1 MQPRDA
7 LVELEHQHADLAGR
21 LEAFSAR
28 LLDPA
33 VRSEV
38 HEELREILIAVGMHF
53 GFEESL
59 MEEGKFAGFDHH
71 RRQHM
76 GIMIEL
82 GQLLDR
88 LSEKAETGDLVRG
101 ADFLAQWYKQHV
113 LHSDTALQAWLN
125 APR

>member
-7 LVELEHQHADLAGR
+7 LAELEHQHADLAGR
-21 LEAFSAR
+21 LEAFSSRCFDPVAR
-28 LLDPA
+28 LDA
-33 VRSEV
+33 SEEV
-38 HEELREILIAVGMHF
+38 REILIEIGMHF

-59 MEEGKFAGFDHH
+59 MDEGGFAGFDHH

-88 LSEKAETGDLVRG
+88 LTEKVESGELVRSV
-101 ADFLAQWYKQHV
+101 DFLAEWYKQHV
-113 LHSDTALQAWLN
+113 LHSDTVLRAWLDS
-125 APR
+125 RR

>member
-21 LEAFSAR
+21 LEAFSTQ
-28 LLDPA
+28 LLDPVA
-33 VRSEV
+33 SLDAG
-38 HEELREILIAVGMHF
+38 EEAREILVAIGMHF

-59 MEEGKFAGFDHH
+59 MDEGGFAGFDHH

-88 LSEKAETGDLVRG
+88 LAEKVETGDLVRSV
-101 ADFLAQWYKQHV
+101 DFLAQWYRQHV
-113 LHSDTALQAWLN
+113 LHSDTALQAWLT
-125 APR
+125 AAR